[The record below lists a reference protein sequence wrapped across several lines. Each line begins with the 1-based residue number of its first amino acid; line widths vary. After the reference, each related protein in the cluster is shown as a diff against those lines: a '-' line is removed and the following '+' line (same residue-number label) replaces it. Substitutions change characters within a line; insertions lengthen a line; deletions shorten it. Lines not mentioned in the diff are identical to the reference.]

1 MRLIWW
7 MGWMCS
13 LVLFRLA
20 LAGADLRA
28 RAICTGLLDWEEAC
42 CRCRDHGQALCDS
55 RDSREDF
62 LGEFSLQ

>member
-1 MRLIWW
+1 VDGLD
-7 MGWMCS
+7 GLAGGLS
-13 LVLFRLA
+13 LVTTLL
-20 LAGADLRA
+20 LG
-28 RAICTGLLDWEEAC
+28 AICIGRLDWEEAC

>member
-1 MRLIWW
+1 
-7 MGWMCS
+7 MGWMDS
-13 LVLFRLA
+13 LVLFSLA
-20 LAGADLRA
+20 LAGADLCA
-28 RAICTGLLDWEEAC
+28 RAIFTGLLDWEEAC

>member
-1 MRLIWW
+1 MRLIWC
-7 MGWMCS
+7 MGWMGS

-20 LAGADLRA
+20 LAGSDLRA

-55 RDSREDF
+55 REDF